1 MVDDQTP
8 KFDPRFSP
16 AFQRGFEGEVDVP
29 AEPVAKQKVRPP
41 APPTQAPPTQ
51 AAPAPLAPT
60 PPRNRLPPTAL
71 VIGQAVSAPASPGGL
86 GTEPPVAPSP
96 GPARTSTERSA
107 APSPSPSLRNPFI
120 VALCVIAVALLVAG
134 IAIFARTSQ
143 AFNDPGNVRSQG
155 DYESLST
162 TLAAAPML
170 VLLGVA
176 TAIGVLFVFAVRWR
190 SGK

>member
-16 AFQRGFEGEVDVP
+16 AFQRGFDGEVDVA
-29 AEPVAKQKVRPP
+29 AEPVAQQKVRPP
-41 APPTQAPPTQ
+41 APT
-51 AAPAPLAPT
+51 AAPTRVVAAPLAPSPRAPT
-60 PPRNRLPPTAL
+60 PPRNPLPPTAL
-71 VIGQAVSAPASPGGL
+71 VLGQPVSAPASQSGPGA
-86 GTEPPVAPSP
+86 EPLIAP
-96 GPARTSTERSA
+96 GAARTGTERSTEA
-107 APSPSPSLRNPFI
+107 APSLRNPFI
-120 VALCVIAVALLVAG
+120 VALCVIAIALLVAG

-190 SGK
+190 SRK